1 MFSANRLPQVLLNV
15 SSVNVRINE
24 TVAILVRSTDDDDG
38 DVVTLEMANDIPTA
52 TFNTYNNGTGIFVWT
67 PNDTTPVL
75 IG

>member
-1 MFSANRLPQVLLNV
+1 M
-15 SSVNVRINE
+15 RIKQ
-24 TVAILVRSTDDDDG
+24 TVTILVGSTDEDN

-52 TFNTYNNGTGIFVWT
+52 TFNNRTGIFVWT

>member
-1 MFSANRLPQVLLNV
+1 MFSANKLPQVLLNA

-24 TVAILVRSTDDDDG
+24 TVIILVGSTDADG
-38 DVVTLEMANDIPTA
+38 DDVTLEMANDIPTA
-52 TFNTYNNGTGIFVWT
+52 TFNNETGIFVWT